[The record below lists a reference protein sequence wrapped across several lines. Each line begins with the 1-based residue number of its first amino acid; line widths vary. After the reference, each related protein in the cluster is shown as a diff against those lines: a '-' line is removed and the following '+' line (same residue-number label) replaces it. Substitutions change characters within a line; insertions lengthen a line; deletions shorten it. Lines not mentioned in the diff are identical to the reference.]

1 MGWVVPRIPLV
12 SGARKHRSCFLE
24 GERRAER
31 HQRTRTA
38 REKENSGSGQRRT
51 TIDSSVASVEI
62 CLLPSRN
69 FTNGWA
75 KGGAGERESG
85 VDCLL
90 GECSLASGPVTFC
103 FGGLCVELLAGCG
116 QREHVKTYPCPR
128 QARRKH

>member
-75 KGGAGERESG
+75 NRGE
-85 VDCLL
+85 
-90 GECSLASGPVTFC
+90 GEKEVWNVWRAV
-103 FGGLCVELLAGCG
+103 
-116 QREHVKTYPCPR
+116 YP
-128 QARRKH
+128 RRRVSRVLWRRRVC